1 MEHNASQSLSKAVG
15 DLRERVG
22 ASSLADAEEQAG
34 VLARTIDT
42 VVAEICRGITELDK
56 KLSGDSDELVTD
68 AELLP
73 TLVAVGNAIDALQTL
88 VGDATE
94 AHGEEFTVAAELEAL
109 QGRVAEAF
117 EKLESVAC
125 NVSVNN
131 ASGGVREEALPAADG
146 ESVEGGR
153 LVSGL
158 KLTAAAPLE
167 IADPLSVE
175 PGVITL
181 TASDVG
187 MRSFVVD
194 DIRQDDQGVDQI
206 APATFSFDDGDDFLG
221 GTPRLGVP
229 PITAPM
235 TGDAESS
242 LRAFE
247 AAIDLAL
254 AKADLLGGIRSVELD
269 TATGVFTL
277 TAEGDPT
284 LGALIIRQAEIDAAR
299 PLEVDFTLSS
309 DTADDD
315 AGGKSEVKFVAGDP
329 TPVDHPGD
337 RGQSEPDHL
346 WDPSMK
352 SSA

>member
-1 MEHNASQSLSKAVG
+1 MEHNASQALSKAVG
-15 DLRERVG
+15 DLSELVG
-22 ASSLADAEEQAG
+22 ANSLADAEEQAD

-42 VVAEICRGITELDK
+42 VVAEISRGIIELDK
-56 KLSGDSDELVTD
+56 KLSGDSDDLVTD

-94 AHGEEFTVAAELEAL
+94 AHGEKFTVAAELEAL

-167 IADPLSVE
+167 IAVPLSVE

-187 MRSFVVD
+187 TRSFVVD
-194 DIRQDDQGVDQI
+194 GK
-206 APATFSFDDGDDFLG
+206 
-221 GTPRLGVP
+221 
-229 PITAPM
+229 
-235 TGDAESS
+235 SS
-242 LRAFE
+242 LRALE

-254 AKADLLGGIRSVELD
+254 AKADLLGEIRSVELD

-277 TAEGDPT
+277 TAGGIRRWVRSSSGRPKLMRPGPRQSTSPSAVT
-284 LGALIIRQAEIDAAR
+284 LRMTTPAAR
-299 PLEVDFTLSS
+299 
-309 DTADDD
+309 A
-315 AGGKSEVKFVAGDP
+315 
-329 TPVDHPGD
+329 
-337 RGQSEPDHL
+337 R
-346 WDPSMK
+346 
-352 SSA
+352 